1 MKKSG
6 RKEISEIKLI
16 VFPGNPGLQYSR
28 TRHNISWLLLD
39 TINPVSDWQKKFK
52 GLYCRSIELD
62 NSILLKPETFMNK
75 TGESVRAASDFY
87 KLNPE
92 DILVCHD
99 DIELEFGEISFKKG
113 GGTGGHNGLRSVK
126 QHLGS
131 ENFYRLRLGISRPSR
146 GGVDSHVLGR
156 FTGDEEAVLPLYLE
170 KAADLLAKMISGEQ
184 TYLSGK
190 KKLIPF

>member
-75 TGESVRAASDFY
+75 TGESVRAASDFTN
-87 KLNPE
+87 L
-92 DILVCHD
+92 ILKTFCM
-99 DIELEFGEISFKKG
+99 
-113 GGTGGHNGLRSVK
+113 
-126 QHLGS
+126 
-131 ENFYRLRLGISRPSR
+131 P
-146 GGVDSHVLGR
+146 
-156 FTGDEEAVLPLYLE
+156 
-170 KAADLLAKMISGEQ
+170 
-184 TYLSGK
+184 
-190 KKLIPF
+190 